1 MKKTFDDVN
10 VCTLYPPA
18 VVTLP
23 PVAVINPGGEE
34 VGKLLLFTLLKEI
47 DLSVTSFIA
56 IR

>member
-23 PVAVINPGGEE
+23 PVAAINPGAEE
-34 VGKLLLFTLLKEI
+34 TVIFLLFTLLKEI